1 MKENESKKTTT
12 NVSMKDIS
20 YIKKVVDNFKRDCK
34 TMIYNLSDIY
44 DEHLTI
50 NKFCNVSFK
59 FELYGFDSLLMQA
72 EVGTH
77 CKRKNDED
85 TYNSVADI
93 LLETLKNAKTE
104 DNIN

>member
-12 NVSMKDIS
+12 NVSIKDIS
-20 YIKKVVDNFKRDCK
+20 YIKKVVDDFKKDCM

-59 FELYGFDSLLMQA
+59 FELYGFNSLLMQA
-72 EVGTH
+72 EVGPS
-77 CKRKNDED
+77 C
-85 TYNSVADI
+85 
-93 LLETLKNAKTE
+93 ETNKE
-104 DNIN
+104 

>member
-20 YIKKVVDNFKRDCK
+20 YMKKVVDDFKKDCK

-59 FELYGFDSLLMQA
+59 FELYGFNSLLMQA
-72 EVGTH
+72 EVGPS
-77 CKRKNDED
+77 C
-85 TYNSVADI
+85 
-93 LLETLKNAKTE
+93 ETNKE
-104 DNIN
+104 